1 MIITFE
7 FFFDWANSKFLYKG
21 YFHEFACFWAL
32 CLVLNTWHAYEND
45 NQVHTCCKAY
55 FFWHSKFQFVWN
67 SKILMSQLPDIR
79 SHFVSLPWFWNPSV
93 KIGDCVLWLQKWLS
107 MLALMLTICCTLQI
121 VWHQSSMQKPVV
133 CSKCCINFFFPI
145 VCFFLFIGSVPSQL
159 SNIFEFAISE
169 FRSHSC
175 ISF

>member
-55 FFWHSKFQFVWN
+55 FFLAFKISVCLKLKN
-67 SKILMSQLPDIR
+67 SNVAIAWYPLS
-79 SHFVSLPWFWNPSV
+79 FCFSLPWFWNPSV

-107 MLALMLTICCTLQI
+107 MLALMLTICCTSQI
-121 VWHQSSMQKPVV
+121 VWHQSSMQKPLV

-145 VCFFLFIGSVPSQL
+145 VCFFFCSLAQYPHSYLIYLNLLSQSL
-159 SNIFEFAISE
+159 EVIVV
-169 FRSHSC
+169 
-175 ISF
+175 

>member
-79 SHFVSLPWFWNPSV
+79 SHFVSPYLDFETPAWR
-93 KIGDCVLWLQKWLS
+93 LET
-107 MLALMLTICCTLQI
+107 A
-121 VWHQSSMQKPVV
+121 SSDSRNDWV
-133 CSKCCINFFFPI
+133 CSHWCSLSVVHRKLFGIRAPCKSLWYVLSAVSTFSFLLFAFFCSLAQYPHSYLIYLNLLSQSLEVI
-145 VCFFLFIGSVPSQL
+145 VV
-159 SNIFEFAISE
+159 
-169 FRSHSC
+169 
-175 ISF
+175 